1 MKSGAQPS
9 LNKEPGA
16 NDLVTS
22 RSQQKRAPHSSLPS
36 LPQSGILSDMIR
48 SISVAQVQKIDGFW
62 GRYLDEFSDKGIL
75 NQWEQIVVTGRLENF
90 YRAARKESGTF
101 EGYRFNDSDLYK
113 LLEGAVYV
121 QKLRPNPKIAEI
133 IEISIKAIEGAQ
145 AKDGYLNTHVQVN
158 HPHLQWRNL
167 TNMHEMYCLGHLFE
181 AAVALK
187 ENFDDD
193 RLIGVAR
200 KAVACIK
207 SSYGP
212 DKKPGFCGHPE
223 IEIALHRM
231 TEVTGDL
238 QFAELADW
246 MIDIRGNRPSPFEP
260 EIADPELQTMFRAAN
275 ALIVKNGLYDGA
287 YAQDDKPIREQTQIV
302 GHSVRAAYLYAAAAM
317 SSARRQDDDL
327 FNAVHTIW
335 ENLTEKRMYIT
346 GGIGSTGDNEGFTDD
361 YDLPN
366 LNAYA
371 ETCAGIALA
380 MWGRRMFEASGSAE
394 YLDVLERVTLN
405 GVLSGVSQD
414 TTLYYYDNPL
424 ESRAGHER
432 EKWFGCA
439 CCPPNVARFVG
450 SVIQYA
456 MWESDDTIF
465 IGMPIAGKF
474 ELSGGLILNVTSN
487 YPADGKV
494 SISFEGRPTKKKL
507 AIRIPDWS
515 DEINVDFPAA
525 TQEAQYE
532 SGFMVFEHTWD
543 SSSILE
549 LDFEMNIKLHKSH
562 RMVIDNIGRLAV
574 SYGPSIYCGEEL
586 RLESAPQLATL
597 DLGEEIRTTG
607 KTILDGSPILQAT
620 VLRESPSQHG
630 QLYEDFADPAVKS
643 GTMNLI
649 PYRTWNAKGKS
660 YMQVWLRHN

>member
-1 MKSGAQPS
+1 
-9 LNKEPGA
+9 
-16 NDLVTS
+16 
-22 RSQQKRAPHSSLPS
+22 
-36 LPQSGILSDMIR
+36 MIN
-48 SISVAQVQKIDGFW
+48 SISLAQVQKIDGFW
-62 GRYLDEFSDKGIL
+62 GRYLDEFSDKGISS
-75 NQWEQIVVTGRLENF
+75 QWDQIVTTGRLENF
-90 YRAARKESGTF
+90 YRAARKESGTY
-101 EGYRFNDSDLYK
+101 EGYRFNDSDVYK
-113 LLEGAVYV
+113 LLEGAIYV

-133 IEISIKAIEGAQ
+133 IETAIKAIEGAQ
-145 AKDGYLNTHVQVN
+145 AEDGYLNTHVQVN

-193 RLIGVAR
+193 RLMEVSK

-207 SSYGP
+207 ATYGP

-223 IEIALHRM
+223 IEIALYRM

-246 MIDIRGNRPSPFEP
+246 MIDIRGQRPSPFEP
-260 EIADPELQTMFRAAN
+260 EVADPELQTMFRAAN
-275 ALIVKNGLYDGA
+275 ALILKKGLYDGA

-317 SSARRQDDDL
+317 SSDRRGDKGL
-327 FNAVHTIW
+327 FDAIHTIW

-346 GGIGSTGDNEGFTDD
+346 GGIGSTGANEGFTDD

-405 GVLSGVSQD
+405 GVLSGVSLD

-424 ESRAGHER
+424 ESRAGNER

-450 SVIQYA
+450 SIVQYA
-456 MWESDDTIF
+456 LWESDDSIYV
-465 IGMPIAGKF
+465 GMPIAGTF
-474 ELSGGLILNVTSN
+474 SLADGLVMKIESN
-487 YPADGKV
+487 YPHDGKV
-494 SISFEGRPTKKKL
+494 SIGFSGKPNKKKL

-515 DEINVDFPAA
+515 DEINVDFPNSTEGA
-525 TQEAQYE
+525 EYE
-532 SGFMVFEHTWD
+532 NGFMVFQHEWSNKTV
-543 SSSILE
+543 LT
-549 LDFEMNIKLHKSH
+549 LDFEMNVKMHKSH
-562 RMVIDNIGRLAV
+562 RMVMDNVGRLAV
-574 SYGPSIYCGEEL
+574 SFGPSIYCGEEFT
-586 RLESAPQLATL
+586 LETAPQLATL
-597 DLGEEIRTTG
+597 DLGDEIRTTN
-607 KTILDGSPILQAT
+607 KTCPDGSTVLQAS
-620 VLRESPSQHG
+620 VLREKPSQHG
-630 QLYEDFADPAVKS
+630 ELFEEFADPATKQ

-649 PYRTWNAKGKS
+649 PYRTWNGKGKS